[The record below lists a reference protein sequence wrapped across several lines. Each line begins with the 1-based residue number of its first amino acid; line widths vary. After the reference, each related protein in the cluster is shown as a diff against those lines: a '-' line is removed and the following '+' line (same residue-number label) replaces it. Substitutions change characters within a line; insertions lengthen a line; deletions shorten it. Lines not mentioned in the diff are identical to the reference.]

1 MAANF
6 VHLGQRW
13 VNVEQVLR
21 VEFVS
26 DPSNPAQIG
35 VARIP
40 YASGQS
46 DSFRL
51 QTEIEP
57 LLDWLKQHQAS

>member
-1 MAANF
+1 LANF
-6 VHLGQRW
+6 VHLGQHW

-35 VARIP
+35 VARIL
-40 YASGQS
+40 YINGQS
-46 DSFRL
+46 DNFRL

-57 LLDWLKQHQAS
+57 ILDWLKQHQAS